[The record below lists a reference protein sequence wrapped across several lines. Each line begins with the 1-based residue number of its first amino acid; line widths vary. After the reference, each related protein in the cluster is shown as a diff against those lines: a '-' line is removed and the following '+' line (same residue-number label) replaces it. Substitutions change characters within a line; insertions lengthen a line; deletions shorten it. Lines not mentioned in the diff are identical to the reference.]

1 MKVLTN
7 KEFENMTNY
16 YVKIKYKC
24 KCGRRVIIPKFKDY
38 ALCDWCNNYV
48 FKDKKTEDLF
58 RIKEL
63 IKRK

>member
-7 KEFENMTNY
+7 KEFKNMTNY
-16 YVKIKYKC
+16 YDKIKYKC
-24 KCGRRVIIPKFKDY
+24 KCGHKVVIPAWKDSS
-38 ALCDWCNNYV
+38 LCDYCGILV
-48 FKDKKTEDLF
+48 FKDKKAEDLF